1 MLISKSSFVITISQD
16 NIFKTSLKKRY
27 HITKETNDSSTTIKS
42 KVNNHSGM
50 NSSLSNIL
58 SHKFMNIKGKNVLQR
73 YINQI
78 VVYVHSEEIALI
90 SFQSSCI
97 NINNKNKV
105 FININR
111 LITYVVPP

>member
-1 MLISKSSFVITISQD
+1 MF
-16 NIFKTSLKKRY
+16 F
-27 HITKETNDSSTTIKS
+27 
-42 KVNNHSGM
+42 
-50 NSSLSNIL
+50 
-58 SHKFMNIKGKNVLQR
+58 QR

-105 FININR
+105 FINIKR
-111 LITYVVPP
+111 PITYVVRP

>member
-1 MLISKSSFVITISQD
+1 MF
-16 NIFKTSLKKRY
+16 F
-27 HITKETNDSSTTIKS
+27 
-42 KVNNHSGM
+42 
-50 NSSLSNIL
+50 
-58 SHKFMNIKGKNVLQR
+58 QR